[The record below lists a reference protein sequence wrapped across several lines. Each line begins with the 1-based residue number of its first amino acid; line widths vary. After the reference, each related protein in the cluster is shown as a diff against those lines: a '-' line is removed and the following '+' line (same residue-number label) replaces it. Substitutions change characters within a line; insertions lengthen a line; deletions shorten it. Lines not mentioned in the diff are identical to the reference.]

1 MELATDQYDA
11 LGRYLGRFDST
22 CGDRR
27 TRYTLEQTVQGILGG
42 QSLCCAQIARSAPGL
57 AAKDSSEQR
66 IRDMVDGRS
75 TKNSPDLDEQHIVQ
89 RLVLRGVEM
98 LSGDD
103 EIWVAMDTSDL
114 RKPYAT
120 KMPDLMGVLD
130 LNKNVVPGYR
140 LMTALGL
147 GHQARGVL
155 YHHLFSSTA
164 TDFRSEPQ
172 ESFDAVDAVS
182 NALSPLSAVVTFLV
196 DRGFDNIA
204 LWHRVWHHG
213 HHLVGRIRDL
223 GRVVFRPTPNERW
236 ERTVIQ
242 NLAPHLRPLATLKAE
257 MEVQMIGQR
266 RQYRQAVTAQI
277 SSTRVQL
284 RYSATGDRK
293 EQRYRRD
300 AWIVHVQLE
309 GTVHDPWWLITDW
322 PVETAEDA
330 QRVFR
335 MYCSR
340 WATEDAYKF
349 IKGCFGWEEVQVM
362 DLHGIR
368 LLVALG
374 WLVAAF
380 LYELGVTW
388 DWAEVQLLARL
399 GGYVPHKGRK
409 PGKIALCRGLHRL
422 YDSMSTVG
430 LLNDYISEHGDL
442 PPRIRALIQGRLPLQ
457 L

>member
-1 MELATDQYDA
+1 MDA
-11 LGRYLGRFDST
+11 IDGQQHVFGRYMSRFANV

-27 TRYTLEQTVQGILGG
+27 TQFTLDQTIQGIIGG

-57 AAKDSSEQR
+57 AATDSSEQR

-75 TKNSPDLDEQHIVQ
+75 TKRSPDLDEHHIVQ
-89 RLVLRGVEM
+89 RLVVRGVEM

-147 GHQARGVL
+147 GHSARGVL

-164 TDFRSEPQ
+164 ADFRSEPQ

-182 NALSPLSAVVTFLV
+182 TALLPLSAVVTFLV

-204 LWHRVWHHG
+204 FWQRVWQKG
-213 HHLVGRIRDL
+213 HHLVARIRDL
-223 GRVVFRPTPNERW
+223 GRIVFRPTPNDRW

-242 NLAPHLRPLATLKAE
+242 NLTPHLRPLATLEAE
-257 MEVQMIGQR
+257 MEVQMVGQKH
-266 RQYRQAVTAQI
+266 QYRQKVTARM
-277 SSTRVQL
+277 SAAKVQL
-284 RYSATGDRK
+284 RTTVTIDKKRQRLRK
-293 EQRYRRD
+293 D
-300 AWIVHVQLE
+300 IWIVHVQLE
-309 GTVHDPWWLITDW
+309 GTVHEPWWLITDW

-330 QRVFR
+330 QRAFR

-340 WATEDAYKF
+340 WAAEDGYKF
-349 IKGCFGWEEVQVM
+349 IKGCFGWEDVQVM
-362 DLHGIR
+362 EMHGIR
-368 LLVALG
+368 LLVALA
-374 WLVAAF
+374 WVAAAF

-409 PGKIALCRGLHRL
+409 PGKITLCRGLHRL
-422 YDSMSTVG
+422 YDSMSTLA
-430 LLNDYISEHGDL
+430 LLNDHISEHGDL

>member
-11 LGRYLGRFDST
+11 LGRYLGRFGST
-22 CGDRR
+22 CGDQR
-27 TRYTLEQTVQGILGG
+27 TRSTLEQTVQGILGG
-42 QSLCCAQIARSAPGL
+42 QSLRCAQIARSAPGL

-75 TKNSPDLDEQHIVQ
+75 TKNSPDLDERHIVQ
-89 RLVLRGVEM
+89 RLVVRGVEM

-130 LNKNVVPGYR
+130 LNKHVVPGYR

-182 NALSPLSAVVTFLV
+182 DALLPLSVVVTFLV

-204 LWHRVWHHG
+204 LWHRVWHRG
-213 HHLVGRIRDL
+213 HHLVGRLRDL
-223 GRVVFRPTPNERW
+223 GRVVFRPTPNDRW

-242 NLAPHLRPLATLKAE
+242 NLASHLRPLATLTAE
-257 MEVQMIGQR
+257 LEVQMAGQR
-266 RQYRQAVTAQI
+266 HQYRQAVTALI
-277 SSTRVQL
+277 SATRVQL
-284 RYSATGDRK
+284 RYSTTVDKKRQGSRK
-293 EQRYRRD
+293 D
-300 AWIVHVQLE
+300 VWIVSVQLE
-309 GTVHDPWWLITDW
+309 GTVHEPWWLITDW

-340 WATEDAYKF
+340 WAAEDGYKF

-362 DLHGIR
+362 EMHGIR

-374 WLVAAF
+374 WVAAAF

-422 YDSMSTVG
+422 YDSMSTIG
-430 LLNDYISEHGDL
+430 MLNDYISEHGDL
-442 PPRIRALIQGRLPLQ
+442 PPRIRALVHGRLPLQ